1 MLPLCRS
8 NRVNVRDEKSEQRK
22 KCKFDPHSWRF
33 SSIYWKLQR
42 MCFSWFPYMKNG
54 ISYEEGVMFSL
65 AYRVLYA
72 WLHWQNNVLWSH
84 AVLSFFI
91 SIPPQLLLG
100 DNCFAKRST
109 CVSLKDHPLTLRAFF
124 TSHEQLVMAF
134 VCRRKGISEK
144 NVSWKAVFAFVVWR
158 HYLKWLEEAFLSD
171 NVDHQSVPLLE
182 ICSAVPSFA
191 VTLPIKTLFAKL
203 FQNCNKFLQK

>member
-144 NVSWKAVFAFVVWR
+144 KCVLKGCFCVCRLETLLKMTWR
-158 HYLKWLEEAFLSD
+158 SFL
-171 NVDHQSVPLLE
+171 VR
-182 ICSAVPSFA
+182 
-191 VTLPIKTLFAKL
+191 
-203 FQNCNKFLQK
+203 